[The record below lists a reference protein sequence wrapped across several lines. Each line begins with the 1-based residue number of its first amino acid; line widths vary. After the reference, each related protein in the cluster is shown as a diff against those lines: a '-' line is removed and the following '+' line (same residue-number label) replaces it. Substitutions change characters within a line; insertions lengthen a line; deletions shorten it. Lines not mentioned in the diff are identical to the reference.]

1 MILAT
6 GATGKSGREIVK
18 QLSQAGAQVRALVR
32 DPTKA
37 VWLGELPGV
46 EVVQGDLG
54 QPETLDAAFK
64 GIERALLLPAPA
76 PSSVAEQANFIAAA
90 VRAATPHVVKFSAV
104 GADASAAEGFA
115 RWHGLGEEQLKAS
128 GLAYTIL
135 RPALF
140 MQELLNTWGGQQT
153 IYLPMGDAR
162 QAPVDTR
169 DIAAVAVKTLTED
182 GHAGRTYEIT
192 GPESLTFTE
201 IAAQIADATGREVNY
216 VPITFE
222 QYRQALTQMN
232 LPAWLVEAIID
243 LYEKLATGVGSE
255 VTNVVREVAGQEPT
269 TFAAFAREH
278 AQQFKGQTQ
287 RQVTSNE
294 QGQVD

>member
-128 GLAYTIL
+128 FCFEIIC
-135 RPALF
+135 LF
-140 MQELLNTWGGQQT
+140 C
-153 IYLPMGDAR
+153 
-162 QAPVDTR
+162 
-169 DIAAVAVKTLTED
+169 
-182 GHAGRTYEIT
+182 
-192 GPESLTFTE
+192 
-201 IAAQIADATGREVNY
+201 
-216 VPITFE
+216 
-222 QYRQALTQMN
+222 
-232 LPAWLVEAIID
+232 
-243 LYEKLATGVGSE
+243 
-255 VTNVVREVAGQEPT
+255 
-269 TFAAFAREH
+269 
-278 AQQFKGQTQ
+278 
-287 RQVTSNE
+287 
-294 QGQVD
+294 